1 MTDKY
6 LRADG
11 AHVTDESS
19 SADFDL
25 PLLDDEHEDDSPE
38 VALQD
43 DADRGPATIE
53 MLNLQTVMSAWQDAT
68 ARLEQTHAALRSEV
82 ARLSNELAVK
92 NRELARKNRLAD
104 LGQIASHVA
113 HEVRNNL
120 VPVSLYA
127 GLLRRRLAGDVD
139 GLDVLEKI
147 QAGLT
152 ALDAMVHDMLNF
164 TADKEPTVTIASVRT
179 LVEEVVSSLRPQF
192 AAQGIRLRLDVPQS
206 TVVAVDREALKRAVL
221 NLVLNSLDAMP
232 QGGELDVTAVEG
244 RDAVELEIADSGPG
258 LSEEARR
265 RAFEPFF
272 TTKSSGIGLGLAIV
286 YRLVESHG
294 GNVIACN
301 CPEGGAAFT
310 IRLPRRVTSKEAAA

>member
-1 MTDKY
+1 MNDKF

-11 AHVTDESS
+11 AHVHDDV
-19 SADFDL
+19 AAAL
-25 PLLDDEHEDDSPE
+25 PVATPLEQSP
-38 VALQD
+38 QD
-43 DADRGPATIE
+43 DAHDEADHGPATIE
-53 MLNLQTVMSAWQDAT
+53 LLNLQTVMSAWQDAT
-68 ARLEQTHAALRSEV
+68 SRLEQTHAALRSEV
-82 ARLSNELAVK
+82 SRLSNELSVK

-127 GLLRRRLAGDVD
+127 GLLRRRLTGDPD
-139 GLDVLEKI
+139 GLEVLEKI

-164 TADKEPTVTIASVRT
+164 TADKEPTLAITSVRS
-179 LVEEVVSSLRPQF
+179 LVEDVVSSLRPQF
-192 AAQGIRLRLDVPQS
+192 SAQGIRLRLDVSQS

-232 QGGELDVTAVEG
+232 NGGELEVTAVEG
-244 RDAVELEIADSGPG
+244 RDALELEIADSGPG
-258 LSEEARR
+258 LSDEARR

-294 GNVIACN
+294 GSVAVCN

-310 IRLPRRVTSKEAAA
+310 IRLPRRAVSKEAAA

>member
-1 MTDKY
+1 MSDHRLTDNASSDRFV
-6 LRADG
+6 RADG
-11 AHVTDESS
+11 AHLTDRAT
-19 SADFDL
+19 SAQVEEEL
-25 PLLDDEHEDDSPE
+25 RG
-38 VALQD
+38 D
-43 DADRGPATIE
+43 DAAHSSDGPATIE

-68 ARLEQTHAALRSEV
+68 SRLEQTHAALRSEV
-82 ARLSNELAVK
+82 SRLSHELAVK

-127 GLLRRRLAGDVD
+127 GLLRRRLTDDPGSAE
-139 GLDVLEKI
+139 VLEKI

-164 TADKEPTVTIASVRT
+164 TADKEPTLAVVGIRS
-179 LVEEVVSSLRPQF
+179 LVEEVLSSLRPQF
-192 AAQGIRLRLDVPQS
+192 AAQGIKLRLDCGVS
-206 TVVAVDREALKRAVL
+206 TVVAADREALRRSIL
-221 NLVLNSLDAMP
+221 NLVLNAMDAMP
-232 QGGELDVTAVEG
+232 GGGELAVTAVEC

-258 LSEEARR
+258 LSDEARR

-272 TTKSSGIGLGLAIV
+272 TTKASGIGLGLAIV

-310 IRLPRRVTSKEAAA
+310 IRLPRRAQAKEAAA

>member
-1 MTDKY
+1 MNDRF

-11 AHVTDESS
+11 AHVTDVSDVAQSESTHV
-19 SADFDL
+19 
-25 PLLDDEHEDDSPE
+25 ETSPG
-38 VALQD
+38 

-53 MLNLQTVMSAWQDAT
+53 LLNLQTVMSAWQDAT
-68 ARLEQTHAALRSEV
+68 SRLEQTHAALRSEV
-82 ARLSNELAVK
+82 SRLSNELAVK

-127 GLLRRRLAGDVD
+127 GLLRRRLSGDAD
-139 GLDVLEKI
+139 GLEVLEKI

-164 TADKEPTVTIASVRT
+164 TADKEPTLAITSVRT
-179 LVEEVVSSLRPQF
+179 LTEDVVSSLRPQF

-232 QGGELDVTAVEG
+232 HGGELVITAVEC

-294 GNVIACN
+294 GSVVVCN

-310 IRLPRRVTSKEAAA
+310 IRLPRRVVSKEAAA